1 LLPTVRPGDEIELS
15 VTLITP
21 SEEGTYQGQWQ
32 LFAPDGTPFGDVPFV
47 MIHVP

>member
-21 SEEGTYQGQWQ
+21 SEEGAYTGEWQ
-32 LFAPDGTPFGDVPFV
+32 LFAPDGMPFGTKPFV
-47 MIHVP
+47 SIVVP